1 MSKEDK
7 EVQEINARKL
17 KAKGAKIVEEKQK
30 VNFEMVAVQVSQYLN
45 DRGLEM
51 MNLATEVRNI
61 VANERQKA
69 LTKQNLPDSE
79 KQ

>member
-7 EVQEINARKL
+7 EVQEINARKM

-30 VNFEMVAVQVSQYLN
+30 INFEMVAVQVSQYLN

>member
-1 MSKEDK
+1 MTEDK

-51 MNLATEVRNI
+51 MNLATEIRNI

-69 LTKQNLPDSE
+69 NAKINTPDSE

>member
-17 KAKGAKIVEEKQK
+17 KAKGAKIVEEEKK
-30 VNFEMVAVQVSQYLN
+30 ISFEMVAVQVSQYLN

-51 MNLATEVRNI
+51 MNLATEVRNM

>member
-1 MSKEDK
+1 MTEDK

-17 KAKGAKIVEEKQK
+17 KAKGAKIVEEEKK
-30 VNFEMVAVQVSQYLN
+30 ISFEMVAVQVSQYLN

-51 MNLATEVRNI
+51 MNLATEVRNM